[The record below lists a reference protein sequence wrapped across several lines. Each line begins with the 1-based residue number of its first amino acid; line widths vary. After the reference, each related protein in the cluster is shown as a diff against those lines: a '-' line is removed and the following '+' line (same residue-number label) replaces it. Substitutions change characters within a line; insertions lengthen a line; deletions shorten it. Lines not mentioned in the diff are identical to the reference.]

1 MVSKERPY
9 VLYVAEVIYLEI
21 SQIRKKNP
29 NLSNFQAIENFI
41 GSSTYKKIGSGEF
54 HDNWFRSLKKN
65 NFIDQITKK
74 KIPDETV
81 RLLKVQREM
90 MVKYLIQFPKLYY
103 TKTNSPLE
111 ISKRAFNHL
120 WRICESY
127 ELWCKETK
135 QIKLIT
141 LKITD

>member
-41 GSSTYKKIGSGEF
+41 GSSIYKEIGSGEF
-54 HDNWFRSLKKN
+54 HDNWFRSLKEN
-65 NFIDQITKK
+65 NFIDQTTKR

-81 RLLKVQREM
+81 RLLKIQREM